1 MEVKISRA
9 SLDDLH
15 FLEELEDTCFI
26 EIQRSSRRMLRLSLT
41 SMFQD
46 VFLIS
51 VQEGEKETNAGAIV
65 VHYHKR
71 TLRLYSIAILPQFRS
86 LQLGKKLMSY
96 CFERA
101 ESLKLEKVS
110 LEAMAMN
117 KVLISWYEQFG
128 FKITGTLVDYYSDG
142 YDAVKMIYSLPV
154 TTGKN
159 SKDNIIVVDNPGQF
173 RFELDNIQV
182 VPARKYINTKKYQE
196 LRNARI
202 FNLCSS
208 YKYQSTGYYVSLLA
222 SARDHRVVPSVTTIG
237 DFKNRS
243 VIKSISTEV
252 DELIQK
258 ALSDVTEKKVSMNIY
273 FGQTEDRK
281 LKQLALKLYMLFE
294 TPLLQVH
301 FVKEDT
307 WMIYKVQAI
316 HLNKL
321 PAEHQYLLEQCMENF
336 FSKKRFHIPRLKN
349 YKYDLAILVNPDEK
363 NAPSNK
369 KALDKFKAAAERAGF
384 YMEYITKDD
393 INRLSEFDAL
403 FIRETTNVNDY
414 TYRFSRTA
422 YAEGLV
428 VLDDPWSILRCSNK
442 IYLYERMVLNRIPI
456 PASSVLAKSQFK
468 PSDADAL
475 RYPLVLKQ
483 PDGSFSKGVSKVN
496 NKIELLES
504 LKILFKKSE
513 LIIAQQFLPSE
524 FDWRIGILDG
534 QPLFACKYF
543 MAKGHWQIYNWK
555 GKKDDMEGMSA
566 TLPVSEVPEKVLKV
580 ALKGA
585 SLMGDGLYG
594 VDIKE
599 VNGEVFLIEIND
611 NPNMDSGIEDKVLKN
626 VLYDRI
632 MESFLNRI
640 ELSRNITRFI
650 AADPV

>member
-9 SLDDLH
+9 SLNNLS
-15 FLEELEDTCFI
+15 FLEALEETCFM
-26 EIQRSSRRMLRLSLT
+26 EIQRSTRRMLRLSLN
-41 SMFQD
+41 SPFQD

-51 VQEGEKETNAGAIV
+51 VQNGTEETYAGAMVI
-65 VHYHKR
+65 HYHKR
-71 TLRLYSIAILPQFRS
+71 TLRLYSIAVLPQYRS
-86 LQLGKKLMSY
+86 LQLGKKLMAY

-101 ESLKLEKVS
+101 EILQLEKVS
-110 LEAMAMN
+110 LEAMAAN
-117 KVLISWYEQFG
+117 KSLISWYEQFG
-128 FKITGTLVDYYSDG
+128 FKITGILPDYYAEG
-142 YDAVKMIYSLPV
+142 YDAVKMIYRLPV
-154 TTGKN
+154 QTEKS
-159 SKDNIIVVDNPGQF
+159 SKENIIVVDNPGQF
-173 RFELDNIQV
+173 RFVPDNIQV
-182 VPARKYINTKKYQE
+182 VPAKKYITTKKYQE

-237 DFKNRS
+237 DFKNAS

-258 ALSDVTEKKVSMNIY
+258 AFINVTEKKVSINIY
-273 FGQTEDRK
+273 FGQTEDKK
-281 LKQLALKLYMLFE
+281 LKQLAGKLYMLFE

-301 FVKEDT
+301 FVKEDN
-307 WMIYKVQAI
+307 WMIYRVQP
-316 HLNKL
+316 LNVNKL
-321 PAEHQYLLEQCMENF
+321 PEEHKELVEQCMENF

-363 NAPSNK
+363 NPPSNK
-369 KALDKFKAAAERAGF
+369 KALEKFKAAADRAGF

-428 VLDDPWSILRCSNK
+428 VIDDPWSILRCSNK

-456 PASSVLAKSQFK
+456 PASRVLAKSQFK
-468 PSDADAL
+468 AADADAL
-475 RYPLVLKQ
+475 IYPLVLKQ
-483 PDGSFSKGVSKVN
+483 PDGSFSKGVSKVHS
-496 NKIELLES
+496 KEELLES

-566 TLPVSEVPEKVLKV
+566 TMPVSEVPEKVMKV

-594 VDIKE
+594 VDLKE

-611 NPNMDSGIEDKVLKN
+611 NPNIDSGIEDVVLKKE
-626 VLYDRI
+626 LYDRI
-632 MESFLNRI
+632 MLSFLNRI